1 MRRHPT
7 FCFSE
12 KFDLL
17 AKISIYILKPIALY
31 VTIIMDDY
39 KIFRERYG
47 GESMAT
53 TPSNGKLI
61 YHMTSIDNL
70 PSILKFGLLPRKYLL
85 QNHNIQFTDVADPE
99 ILSKRERY
107 KKALSQYVLFHF
119 FARNPFDCAVCKK
132 YGSKNMVI
140 ITVRRNICERN
151 NYQII
156 PSHPLD
162 SDTPDIYSYAEGF
175 TKVRWNILDDIEH
188 RNYQNA
194 EIRKACMAECIVK
207 DRVPVSDF
215 AYIYVYSEEAKRKIL
230 KMENSAVIEDKI
242 QVIPGMFSKE
252 Q

>member
-1 MRRHPT
+1 
-7 FCFSE
+7 
-12 KFDLL
+12 
-17 AKISIYILKPIALY
+17 
-31 VTIIMDDY
+31 
-39 KIFRERYG
+39 
-47 GESMAT
+47 
-53 TPSNGKLI
+53 
-61 YHMTSIDNL
+61 
-70 PSILKFGLLPRKYLL
+70 
-85 QNHNIQFTDVADPE
+85 
-99 ILSKRERY
+99 
-107 KKALSQYVLFHF
+107 
-119 FARNPFDCAVCKK
+119 
-132 YGSKNMVI
+132 MVI

-215 AYIYVYSEEAKRKIL
+215 AYIYVYSEEATRKIL

>member
-1 MRRHPT
+1 
-7 FCFSE
+7 
-12 KFDLL
+12 
-17 AKISIYILKPIALY
+17 
-31 VTIIMDDY
+31 
-39 KIFRERYG
+39 
-47 GESMAT
+47 
-53 TPSNGKLI
+53 
-61 YHMTSIDNL
+61 
-70 PSILKFGLLPRKYLL
+70 
-85 QNHNIQFTDVADPE
+85 
-99 ILSKRERY
+99 
-107 KKALSQYVLFHF
+107 
-119 FARNPFDCAVCKK
+119 
-132 YGSKNMVI
+132 MVI

-215 AYIYVYSEEAKRKIL
+215 AYIYVYSERAKEKIL
-230 KMENSAVIEDKI
+230 KMENAVAIKDRI
-242 QVIPGMFSKE
+242 QVMPSMFPIS